1 MAIKIPIKL
10 NSPGYALAV
19 VKNNQ
24 VIYREFAGLADVN
37 NQNLI
42 NQNTAFRLASLSKQ
56 FTAMAIMILKEKK
69 LLDYDDC
76 LYRFFP
82 DFPEY
87 GRKVTIRQLLTHT
100 SGMPDHEQPLYRQL
114 KRNPRLVPNI
124 YDSLSVLQGL
134 DKLFFPAGTKYQY
147 SDSGYVV
154 LALII
159 EKVSGLSYRDFLTK
173 NIFKPLNIA
182 NSDVLDDTK
191 PKIDNRAYGYRTLKN
206 GFKLFD
212 YDPLNYIVGDE
223 GVYSSIVDMV
233 KWSQAWEKP
242 LLVSNE
248 SLDQALASQR
258 LLNGK
263 IGKAGF
269 SWLIDSYRKEK
280 IIYQD
285 GLWVGFRN
293 IILKIPN
300 KNVSVIILSN
310 RTDLETTKQRIAAAW
325 PKNY

>member
-1 MAIKIPIKL
+1 MITSNKKQEIL
-10 NSPGYALAV
+10 PGFATAV
-19 VKNNQ
+19 IKNNK
-24 VIYREFAGLADVN
+24 VANEFYTGFS
-37 NQNLI
+37 NLKAKKPI
-42 NQNTAFRLASLSKQ
+42 NRNTNFRLASLSKQ
-56 FTAMAIMILKEKK
+56 FTAMAIMILEKRRR
-69 LLDYDDC
+69 LSYDAP
-76 LYRFFP
+76 LSRFFP
-82 DFPEY
+82 DFPDY
-87 GRKVTIRQLLTHT
+87 GRNITVRQLLTHS
-100 SGMPDHEQPLYRQL
+100 SGMPDHEQILYKTIKTNNL
-114 KRNPRLVPNI
+114 PTI
-124 YDSLSVLQGL
+124 YDALTVFRQSQP
-134 DKLFFPAGTKYQY
+134 LFKPGSRYQY
-147 SDSGYVV
+147 SDAGYVM

-173 NIFKPLNIA
+173 YILKPLNMT

-191 PKIDNRAYGYRTLKN
+191 PEINNQAYGYRTLKN

-223 GVYSSIVDMV
+223 GVYSSIVDMI
-233 KWSQAWEKP
+233 KWSRAWEKP

-248 SLDQALASQR
+248 SLDQALTPQR

-263 IGKAGF
+263 IGGAGF

-285 GLWVGFRN
+285 GSWVGFRN

-300 KNVSVIILSN
+300 ENVTAIILSN
-310 RTDLETTKQRIAAAW
+310 RTDLETTKQRIATAW